1 MRFDVVPEVLQILDY
16 LRLAVEQGPN
26 IKTPP
31 NQRRLTVFTL
41 GGARLPQFLCSMCAT
56 WTQKLVR
63 GP

>member
-16 LRLAVEQGPN
+16 LRLAVEQGQN

-31 NQRRLTVFTL
+31 NPQFDCLHSR
-41 GGARLPQFLCSMCAT
+41 GARLPQFLCSMCAT
-56 WTQKLVR
+56 WTQKPVR